1 MDRRQTYLHSTIPT
15 EYMIFLCSLSLTVSE
30 CCCLSF
36 LPVRM
41 NEPTATVPEKG
52 IMVEHGAALG
62 SSIWPAFSLHRTKY
76 IFSSSEVHSTL

>member
-1 MDRRQTYLHSTIPT
+1 
-15 EYMIFLCSLSLTVSE
+15 
-30 CCCLSF
+30 
-36 LPVRM
+36 M

-76 IFSSSEVHSTL
+76 IFSSSEVHSAL